1 MHKKNENNPEKTG
14 PREGGKFAKKAE
26 KLKAKI
32 YYELFKMRSNFAPTK
47 FDKVS
52 LMISSN
58 NDVYQWK
65 VSHIIC
71 ESVN

>member
-1 MHKKNENNPEKTG
+1 
-14 PREGGKFAKKAE
+14 
-26 KLKAKI
+26 
-32 YYELFKMRSNFAPTK
+32 MRSNFAPTK

-65 VSHIIC
+65 ISHIIC